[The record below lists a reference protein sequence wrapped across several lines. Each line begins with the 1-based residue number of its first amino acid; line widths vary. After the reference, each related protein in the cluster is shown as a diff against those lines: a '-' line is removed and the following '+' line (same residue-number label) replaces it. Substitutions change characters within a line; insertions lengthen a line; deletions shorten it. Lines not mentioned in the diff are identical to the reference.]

1 MKSNILIKTI
11 ILTLIF
17 SKSSFAFNE
26 CNKVVNNSSKNI
38 KFLEIVINGERKLL
52 TELGRKLIK
61 FEQIKK
67 AMEIGGYTKALSK
80 YKNFEKKKKIQ
91 I

>member
-11 ILTLIF
+11 IFLLIF
-17 SKSSFAFNE
+17 SKNSFAFNE
-26 CNKVVNNSSKNI
+26 CNKVVNKSSKNI
-38 KFLEIVINGERKLL
+38 KFLEIVIDGERKLL

-67 AMEIGGYTKALSK
+67 AIEIDGHTKALNK